1 MDGIPVVSAQQV
13 GKVYRRPAEDVVALD
28 GVDLEVPPG
37 EFLALVGESGAG
49 KTTFLNL
56 MGCLDRPTSG
66 TLRLLGRDV
75 GALAEKERVE
85 ARRRLVGFVFQE
97 FCLLPTLTAEENVA
111 LPLLFSRSLERRH
124 RAGELLERVGL
135 GRRADHLPRELSGGE
150 LQRVAIARALVNG
163 PSLLLADE
171 PTGNLDSNRG
181 AQIVAL
187 LRELNRTEG
196 LTVVLS
202 THNRDIAGQADRVV
216 RLADGRVV
224 QPA

>member
-1 MDGIPVVSAQQV
+1 MDGIPVVSAQRV

-49 KTTFLNL
+49 KTTLLNL

-66 TLRLLGRDV
+66 TLRLLGQDV

-85 ARRRLVGFVFQE
+85 ARRRRVGFVFQE

-124 RAGELLERVGL
+124 RAGELLDRVGL

-202 THNRDIAGQADRVV
+202 THNRDIAAQADRVV